1 MPTDTVTSLFHP
13 LFDQS
18 SYIKWSRFSPTM
30 CILWWNSLFWYYWFL
45 VFLRWSLIWCRW
57 SFLWWFFWLLSISIW
72 WCEVSSCKNSA
83 TGIKTNLPDFFS
95 CSYAFYCSCLPRH
108 LLLFQREIPRLLFKL
123 LTFLMAQSRQRCY
136 RPQLHSWLRILY
148 KGGAVLNSHSTE
160 KKRKRTNTESL
171 TPTVATIWTNYYCS
185 IRCESPIY
193 LILLITLTLAFSSTH
208 NRRMS

>member
-1 MPTDTVTSLFHP
+1 MDWHSFGFLTLPGIEKSKYTDYLSWKSDWLVADSLLVEKCLPAPTY
-13 LFDQS
+13 S
-18 SYIKWSRFSPTM
+18 SS
-30 CILWWNSLFWYYWFL
+30 
-45 VFLRWSLIWCRW
+45 
-57 SFLWWFFWLLSISIW
+57 
-72 WCEVSSCKNSA
+72 
-83 TGIKTNLPDFFS
+83 
-95 CSYAFYCSCLPRH
+95 CSCLPRH

-171 TPTVATIWTNYYCS
+171 TPTVATIWTHSYCS